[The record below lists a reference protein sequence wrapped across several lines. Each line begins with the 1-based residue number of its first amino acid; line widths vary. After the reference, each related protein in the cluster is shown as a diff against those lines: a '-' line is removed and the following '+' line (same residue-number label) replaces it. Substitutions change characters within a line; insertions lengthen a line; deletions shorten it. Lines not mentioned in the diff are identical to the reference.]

1 MGRDSGEGQGPRFV
15 GPRNAPTA
23 MDSPPPRWLVMLLSI
38 IATIA
43 AIPAGIIAALAIISI
58 ILRL

>member
-1 MGRDSGEGQGPRFV
+1 
-15 GPRNAPTA
+15 
-23 MDSPPPRWLVMLLSI
+23 MLLSI